1 MAKDNTPSLVCP
13 DKLMVNSSAEI
24 LKEKSER
31 SRKNLA

>member
-24 LKEKSER
+24 LKEKNIAIST
-31 SRKNLA
+31 